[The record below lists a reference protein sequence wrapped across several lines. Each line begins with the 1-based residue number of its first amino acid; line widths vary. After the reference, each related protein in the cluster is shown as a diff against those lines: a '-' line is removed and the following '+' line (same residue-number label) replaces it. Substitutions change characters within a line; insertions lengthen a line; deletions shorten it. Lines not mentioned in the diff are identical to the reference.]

1 MFLLIESITY
11 AMNTV
16 EKKINITLK
25 TTSQILSI
33 FLHYIARSIGHM
45 L

>member
-1 MFLLIESITY
+1 MFLLIESIKY
-11 AMNTV
+11 AMNIV
-16 EKKINITLK
+16 EKKINITLT

-33 FLHYIARSIGHM
+33 FLHYIPRSIGHM